1 MKYATLL
8 LGLVPASIATARAEM
23 LNCNGTIVEP
33 IYVPTC
39 PASVPL
45 HECLSVRFDGYK
57 ITNAPLTGIE
67 LRLKTKTPRR
77 GISTMGPELIEAT
90 LNGKRCQLPE

>member
-8 LGLVPASIATARAEM
+8 LAIVLALIAAARAEM
-23 LNCNGTIVEP
+23 LNCNGTIIEP
-33 IYVPTC
+33 VYVPTC

-45 HECLSVRFDGYK
+45 EKCLSVKFDGYK
-57 ITNAPLTGIE
+57 ITNAPFEGFE

-77 GISTMGPELIEAT
+77 GISTRGPEMIEAT
-90 LNGKRCQLPE
+90 LNGKRCRVPD